1 MRGKFNEAEP
11 VAARQAGHSPPQSL
25 ILKFG
30 RDLCGL
36 PGPLMVAAA
45 VFLLVAGIGAALS
58 YIRDPPDATG
68 PGDTIS
74 VLLSHSQSPDEMLQR
89 LADYAG
95 SPATG
100 DPESVRAA
108 NNLLPD
114 VKTMIERLADR
125 LKTSPEDKIGRAHV

>member
-11 VAARQAGHSPPQSL
+11 VAARQAGHSPPRSL

-68 PGDTIS
+68 PGGHD
-74 VLLSHSQSPDEMLQR
+74 LR
-89 LADYAG
+89 LAVAF
-95 SPATG
+95 
-100 DPESVRAA
+100 SVARRNASA
-108 NNLLPD
+108 PRGLRGFP
-114 VKTMIERLADR
+114 RDR
-125 LKTSPEDKIGRAHV
+125 RPGVCE